1 MNALLL
7 VLCTAVAPAD
17 LALPSQAVV
26 TKEGPTQ
33 LTFEIEP
40 KGTDIYVDKRKL
52 GKAGKVKVL
61 KVKPGK
67 HEIRLVYKKD
77 ETEFDV
83 SVARG
88 QSLEVKYAFEDSG
101 NEPPPPAEEPKKGKG
116 KVKEEPPAGD
126 EGSGDAPEKEKE
138 GKAKKKEPA
147 PEPEPQ
153 QGLDEDIP
161 SDPTP

>member
-7 VLCTAVAPAD
+7 VLWTGVAPVD

-40 KGTDIYVDKRKL
+40 KATDIYVDKRKL

-61 KVKPGK
+61 KVRPGK

-101 NEPPPPAEEPKKGKG
+101 NEPPPPSPSPHPASTTTSPPIPPRSPRPATHETPTRQGASEEPA
-116 KVKEEPPAGD
+116 EQT
-126 EGSGDAPEKEKE
+126 SS
-138 GKAKKKEPA
+138 
-147 PEPEPQ
+147 
-153 QGLDEDIP
+153 L
-161 SDPTP
+161 